1 MNRIKSYLSG
11 GSVWIRVSFW
21 GLNNSS
27 VVDGVL
33 LLAEH
38 GYGRPDFVP
47 VDVDVLTVRHVI
59 FPMLVRK
66 DRDFIR
72 VVPWNNLA
80 VSSSL
85 VWNAALDSVLLA
97 VIFQFELLVLPL
109 LVTDSDWKALLLAV
123 LGSQI
128 VCTLGDGTLG
138 DFIEHLK
145 FVEELALVANEGLLF
160 VELLA

>member
-1 MNRIKSYLSG
+1 M
-11 GSVWIRVSFW
+11 
-21 GLNNSS
+21 
-27 VVDGVL
+27 
-33 LLAEH
+33 
-38 GYGRPDFVP
+38 P

-109 LVTDSDWKALLLAV
+109 LVTDSDRKTLLLTV

-128 VCTLGDGTLG
+128 VCALGDGTLG